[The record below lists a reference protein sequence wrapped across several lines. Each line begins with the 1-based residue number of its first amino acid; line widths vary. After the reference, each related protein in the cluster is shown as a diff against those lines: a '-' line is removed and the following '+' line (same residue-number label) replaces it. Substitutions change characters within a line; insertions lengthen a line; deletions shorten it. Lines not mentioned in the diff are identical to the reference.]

1 MQTQEQDSGPAALS
15 GDGEWEPGG
24 IHSRVTPHILVLYG
38 APVIQGESWNSVVP
52 QMSLPETRLGKAC
65 SSLSAQL
72 AKKIPFKI
80 ASMPALH
87 S

>member
-1 MQTQEQDSGPAALS
+1 MQTQEQDAGPAALS
-15 GDGEWEPGG
+15 GYGEWELRAFM
-24 IHSRVTPHILVLYG
+24 RVTPRILVLYG

-65 SSLSAQL
+65 SALSAQL

-80 ASMPALH
+80 ASMPVFH